1 MLSYGVGLTD
11 FYNHIHA
18 ENLTTLDIQ
27 ELRLLRCSLNDVVLS
42 AYGFT
47 DIDPE
52 YGFRE
57 VDYLPERDRIR
68 FTISERAR
76 IEVLHRLADLNRQ
89 CHEEETLPTAQ
100 TGSQRQEATQRRR
113 RAKNALPAT
122 SGDLFGGETP

>member
-1 MLSYGVGLTD
+1 M
-11 FYNHIHA
+11 
-18 ENLTTLDIQ
+18 
-27 ELRLLRCSLNDVVLS
+27 NDVVFS

-52 YGFRE
+52 YGFHE

-76 IEVLHRLADLNRQ
+76 IEVLHRLADLNRER
-89 CHEEETLPTAQ
+89 HEEETLPTVQ
-100 TGSQRQEATQRRR
+100 MGTQRQEATQRRR

-122 SGDLFGGETP
+122 SEDLFGGETP